1 MALEIGSKAPDFTLP
16 GTSGLNLN
24 LSRDMEGK
32 ALILFFYP
40 KDFTRGCTA
49 EACEF
54 RDNFSEFR
62 DLDVPV
68 FGISRDD
75 IKTHERFKKEYKF
88 PFELLSDDSGKV
100 CKAYDALI
108 PLIKMPKRVT
118 YLLDSEHRI
127 AAVYSDM
134 FEFKGHI
141 KTMLKKLE
149 SVKQR

>member
-1 MALEIGSKAPDFTLP
+1 MALQVGSKAPDFILP
-16 GTSGLNLN
+16 GTSDLKLH
-24 LSRDMEGK
+24 LSKDLKGK

-62 DLDVPV
+62 DLNIPV

-75 IKTHERFKKEYKF
+75 IETHERFKKAYKF
-88 PFELLSDDSGKV
+88 PFDLLSDESGKV

-118 YLLDSEHRI
+118 YLLDKDHRI

-134 FEFKGHI
+134 FEFKAHI
-141 KTMLKKLE
+141 SKMLDKLE
-149 SVKQR
+149 TAKLK

>member
-24 LSRDMEGK
+24 LSRDMKGK

>member
-1 MALEIGSKAPDFTLP
+1 MALEIGNKAPDFTLP

-24 LSRDMEGK
+24 LSRDMESK

-54 RDNFSEFR
+54 RDNFGEFR

-88 PFELLSDDSGKV
+88 PFELLSDESGKV

-118 YLLDSEHRI
+118 YLLDAEHRI

-141 KTMLKKLE
+141 KTMLRKLE
-149 SVKQR
+149 SAKEK